1 MNKMPQKY
9 RFSTILVALLLL
21 WSAPVAR
28 GDHYSGASITYECI
42 GGNFFNITLD
52 LFLDCSGTALTPQSL
67 NFANDCG
74 VVFSIPN
81 VPLVLSEE
89 VSQLCPS
96 SLPNST
102 CNGGVLQGINHFQ
115 LQSTVF
121 LSPCNNWTISWNIC
135 CRNTTVNLTATPG
148 LYAEA
153 TVNNAGGACDRS
165 PVIADNSIPFVC
177 VNDPVL
183 YNPGISDPDGNTM
196 SFQFISARNFT
207 GIPANVG
214 YQTPTYTAAAP
225 IPGVTLDPLTG
236 QISFTPTVTGNYVVV
251 LQVTTYDAMGVA
263 IGTIMR
269 DFMFVVVNCMGEPP
283 VTTGLT
289 NNTGGFIVDGS
300 GMEVCEGVPFCVDI
314 PFTDGDPGGT
324 ITLVSNAVALLPG
337 ATFTVIGTNPAVG
350 RICWTPLMANS
361 PANVLITATDNA
373 CPVPNVASI
382 SILFTVVQ
390 PPVVAPYAGTDASVA
405 SCSSGPAVA
414 LFPLIGGGPDPG
426 GVWTDP
432 DGVIHNGSFVPP
444 GDPFGVYTYRVG
456 NGCQTDA
463 ATVTVNSNGSPSPG
477 SNGLLDICATAAAVP
492 LINSLGGT
500 PAAGGTWSGGVP
512 AIVGGNYNPATM
524 NPGVYTYTVA
534 GVAPCPAATATVTVT
549 ESAGPNA
556 GTNGTLSVCSN
567 GAAVA
572 LFASLGGTPA
582 AGGTWSGG
590 VPAIVGGSYDP
601 ATMNAGVY
609 TYTVTGIAPC
619 ANATATVT
627 VTENPVANAGTNGTL
642 TVCSSGAAVA
652 LSTGLGGTPD
662 AGGSWSPAAPGGN
675 YDPTTMAPG
684 PYVYTVTGVAPCAN
698 STATV
703 TVTENAAPNA
713 GLDGPLTVCSNGAAV
728 ALSTGLGGTPDAG
741 GSWSPAA
748 PGGNYDPA
756 TMAPGPYVYTVTG
769 VAPCANATATI
780 TVTENTA
787 PDAGLDGPLTVC
799 SNGAAVAL
807 STGLGGTPDAG
818 GSWSPA
824 APGGNYDPATMAPGP
839 YVYTVTGAATCANA
853 TATVTVTEN
862 AAQNAGVDG
871 AITVCG
877 NGVAVDLFAQL
888 GGSPDAGGIWSG
900 GLVGG
905 MYDPAVNGPGAFTYT
920 LAAVAPCL
928 GDVSTVTVT
937 ENAPTD
943 AGTDGNLTICTSS
956 AAVALINSLG
966 GSPQAGGTWSP
977 AAPGGN
983 YDPATMAPGPYTYTV
998 TGVAPCTNASA
1009 IVTVNETG
1017 NPNAGTDGVIT
1028 VCGNG
1033 AAVSLFA
1040 QLGGSPDAGGTW
1052 SGGLVGGMY
1061 DPAVN
1066 GPGAFTYTLAA
1077 VAPCLGDVA
1086 TVTVTENAPTDAGTN
1101 GNLTICTSSAAVA
1114 LINSLGGSPQAG
1126 GTWSPAAPGGNYDPA
1141 TMAPGPYTY
1150 TVTGVAPCTNASAT
1164 VTVAETGNPNAGTDG
1179 AITVCGNGAAVSL
1192 FAQLGGSPDAGG
1204 TWSGGLIGGMYDPSV
1219 NGSGAFTY
1227 TLAAVAPC
1235 LGDVATVTVTEEA
1248 ATNAGTDAA
1257 LNICAGASTQ
1267 DLFDLLGSNAQSGGT
1282 WSGPTNPFD
1291 GIFDPGSDLAGL
1303 YTYSIT
1309 GVVCPNDVAT
1319 VAVIVA
1325 VGPDA
1330 GQDNTIALCN
1340 TNGPVN
1346 LNSLLLGTPDVGGV
1360 WADADGIV
1368 VPALFNPS
1376 NMTGGT
1382 FTYTVLGNSSC
1393 PADAA
1398 VLQLTVNA
1406 APHAGTSGSMALCT
1420 SSAPV
1425 SLFDGLTGNLDI
1437 GGTWTGPSG
1446 QGHSSTLDP
1455 AVDTSGVYMYRV
1467 AGTAPCLDATS
1478 TVVVVNSPEPYAG
1491 ENGAA
1496 IFCSSDLPLALISL
1510 LNGTPQTNGVWRD
1523 PDGNIEGSSFAPG
1536 TGAPGVHTYTITG
1549 IAPCGVDV
1557 STVTIAV
1564 STAANAGV
1572 NASISVC
1579 ENSDD
1584 ILELIT
1590 ALGGSPEASG
1600 TWYAPDSSLFDG
1612 SFDPNE
1618 DVGGAYFYTVSAPAP
1633 CPVDTAVLTITVIPI
1648 PVADIQVDGNEGCTP
1663 ALVTLSNSYTGN
1675 GSCTWIL
1682 WNGDVINDCAPIEY
1696 VFEEEGTYDVILI
1709 IDAGDG
1715 CGADTVQGND
1725 LIHIYQQ
1732 PIAEFYWLPEA
1743 VNTVDP
1749 EVQFNNASIGGTNF
1763 LWTIA
1768 DLDTATSYNTNYR
1781 FPDVLGAEYEVCLV
1795 AAASSFCAD
1804 TVCHIIEVEDGLAIF
1819 VPNAFTPDGDDI
1831 NEGFKPIV
1839 GGVDLRYYHFDI
1851 FDRWGQ
1857 QLFGTDDPN
1866 AVWNGLFTNGTDVP
1880 IGVYVWKLL
1889 AKDPYTG
1896 KRIERIGHVT
1906 LVR

>member
-1 MNKMPQKY
+1 
-9 RFSTILVALLLL
+9 VA
-21 WSAPVAR
+21 
-28 GDHYSGASITYECI
+28 
-42 GGNFFNITLD
+42 
-52 LFLDCSGTALTPQSL
+52 
-67 NFANDCG
+67 
-74 VVFSIPN
+74 
-81 VPLVLSEE
+81 
-89 VSQLCPS
+89 
-96 SLPNST
+96 
-102 CNGGVLQGINHFQ
+102 
-115 LQSTVF
+115 
-121 LSPCNNWTISWNIC
+121 
-135 CRNTTVNLTATPG
+135 
-148 LYAEA
+148 
-153 TVNNAGGACDRS
+153 
-165 PVIADNSIPFVC
+165 
-177 VNDPVL
+177 
-183 YNPGISDPDGNTM
+183 
-196 SFQFISARNFT
+196 
-207 GIPANVG
+207 
-214 YQTPTYTAAAP
+214 
-225 IPGVTLDPLTG
+225 
-236 QISFTPTVTGNYVVV
+236 
-251 LQVTTYDAMGVA
+251 
-263 IGTIMR
+263 
-269 DFMFVVVNCMGEPP
+269 
-283 VTTGLT
+283 
-289 NNTGGFIVDGS
+289 
-300 GMEVCEGVPFCVDI
+300 
-314 PFTDGDPGGT
+314 
-324 ITLVSNAVALLPG
+324 
-337 ATFTVIGTNPAVG
+337 
-350 RICWTPLMANS
+350 
-361 PANVLITATDNA
+361 
-373 CPVPNVASI
+373 
-382 SILFTVVQ
+382 
-390 PPVVAPYAGTDASVA
+390 
-405 SCSSGPAVA
+405 
-414 LFPLIGGGPDPG
+414 
-426 GVWTDP
+426 
-432 DGVIHNGSFVPP
+432 
-444 GDPFGVYTYRVG
+444 
-456 NGCQTDA
+456 
-463 ATVTVNSNGSPSPG
+463 
-477 SNGLLDICATAAAVP
+477 
-492 LINSLGGT
+492 LINSLGGS
-500 PAAGGTWSGGVP
+500 PQAGGT
-512 AIVGGNYNPATM
+512 
-524 NPGVYTYTVA
+524 
-534 GVAPCPAATATVTVT
+534 
-549 ESAGPNA
+549 
-556 GTNGTLSVCSN
+556 
-567 GAAVA
+567 
-572 LFASLGGTPA
+572 
-582 AGGTWSGG
+582 
-590 VPAIVGGSYDP
+590 
-601 ATMNAGVY
+601 
-609 TYTVTGIAPC
+609 
-619 ANATATVT
+619 
-627 VTENPVANAGTNGTL
+627 
-642 TVCSSGAAVA
+642 
-652 LSTGLGGTPD
+652 
-662 AGGSWSPAAPGGN
+662 
-675 YDPTTMAPG
+675 
-684 PYVYTVTGVAPCAN
+684 
-698 STATV
+698 
-703 TVTENAAPNA
+703 
-713 GLDGPLTVCSNGAAV
+713 
-728 ALSTGLGGTPDAG
+728 
-741 GSWSPAA
+741 WSPAA

-756 TMAPGPYVYTVTG
+756 TMTPGNYVYTVTG
-769 VAPCANATATI
+769 IAPCTNA
-780 TVTENTA
+780 
-787 PDAGLDGPLTVC
+787 
-799 SNGAAVAL
+799 S
-807 STGLGGTPDAG
+807 
-818 GSWSPA
+818 
-824 APGGNYDPATMAPGP
+824 
-839 YVYTVTGAATCANA
+839 
-853 TATVTVTEN
+853 ATVTVAETGN
-862 AAQNAGVDG
+862 PNAGTDG

-877 NGVAVDLFAQL
+877 NGAAVSLFAQL
-888 GGSPDAGGIWSG
+888 GGGPDAGGTWSG
-900 GLVGG
+900 GLIGG
-905 MYDPAVNGPGAFTYT
+905 MYDPSVNGSGAFTYT

-928 GDVSTVTVT
+928 GDVATVTVT

-943 AGTDGNLTICTSS
+943 VGTDGNLTICTSS

-998 TGVAPCTNASA
+998 TG
-1009 IVTVNETG
+1009 I
-1017 NPNAGTDGVIT
+1017 
-1028 VCGNG
+1028 
-1033 AAVSLFA
+1033 
-1040 QLGGSPDAGGTW
+1040 
-1052 SGGLVGGMY
+1052 
-1061 DPAVN
+1061 
-1066 GPGAFTYTLAA
+1066 
-1077 VAPCLGDVA
+1077 
-1086 TVTVTENAPTDAGTN
+1086 
-1101 GNLTICTSSAAVA
+1101 
-1114 LINSLGGSPQAG
+1114 
-1126 GTWSPAAPGGNYDPA
+1126 
-1141 TMAPGPYTY
+1141 
-1150 TVTGVAPCTNASAT
+1150 APCTNASAT

-1437 GGTWTGPSG
+1437 GGTWTGPNG

-1455 AVDTSGVYMYRV
+1455 AVDTSGIYMYRV
-1467 AGTAPCLDATS
+1467 VGAAPCLDATS
-1478 TVVVVNSPEPYAG
+1478 TVLVVISPEPYAG

-1496 IFCSSDLPLALISL
+1496 IFCSSDLPLALITL
-1510 LNGTPQTNGVWRD
+1510 LNGTPQTNGVWRG

-1536 TGAPGVHTYTITG
+1536 SGAPGIHTYTITG

-1590 ALGGSPEASG
+1590 ALGGSPEATG
-1600 TWYAPDSSLFDG
+1600 TWYAPDSSVFDG

-1618 DVGGAYFYTVSAPAP
+1618 DVGGPYFYTVSAPAP
-1633 CPVDTAVLTITVIPI
+1633 CPVDTAVLTVTVIPI
-1648 PVADIQVDGNEGCTP
+1648 PVADIQVDGNDGCTP
-1663 ALVTLSNSYTGN
+1663 ALVTLSNSYTGA

-1725 LIHIYQQ
+1725 LIHVYQQ

-1866 AVWNGLFTNGTDVP
+1866 AVWNGRFTNGTDVP